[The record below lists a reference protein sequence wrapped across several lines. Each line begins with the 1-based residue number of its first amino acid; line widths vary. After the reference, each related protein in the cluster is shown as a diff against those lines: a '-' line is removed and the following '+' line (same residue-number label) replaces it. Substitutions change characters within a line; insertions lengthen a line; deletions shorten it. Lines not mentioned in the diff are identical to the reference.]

1 MRKKLLLIAAAL
13 LVGVVFLLPA
23 SAEAI
28 NLFGDA
34 CSQSG
39 SDESAA
45 CSGTGTAGSNPI
57 VNTLNKV
64 TVLVS
69 VIAGAAAV
77 ILLVIA
83 GFMFV
88 TSGGDTSK
96 VESAKKTVI
105 YTVVGLFVIVL
116 ARLIIGFV
124 ISNVY
129 K

>member
-1 MRKKLLLIAAAL
+1 MRTKLLSLAAVL
-13 LVGVVFLLPA
+13 LVSLVLLLPVTV
-23 SAEAI
+23 EAVS
-28 NLFGDA
+28 LFGDA
-34 CSQSG
+34 CSQG
-39 SDESAA
+39 GTKDSAA
-45 CSGTGTAGSNPI
+45 CSGTGAVAGNPI
-57 VNTLNKV
+57 VDTINKV

-69 VIAGAAAV
+69 IVAGAAAV

-83 GFMFV
+83 GLMYV
-88 TSGGDTSK
+88 TSGGDPSK
-96 VESAKKTVI
+96 IESAKKTVI